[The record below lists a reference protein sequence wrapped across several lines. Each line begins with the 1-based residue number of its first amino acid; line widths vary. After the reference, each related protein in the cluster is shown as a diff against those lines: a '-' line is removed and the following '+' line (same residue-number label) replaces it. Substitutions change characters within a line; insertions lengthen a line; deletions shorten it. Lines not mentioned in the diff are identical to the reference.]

1 MEAYDQLDRQREDGI
16 SGEAD
21 ELWDEEDL
29 F

>member
-16 SGEAD
+16 SGEDD
-21 ELWDEEDL
+21 EFWEKEDL